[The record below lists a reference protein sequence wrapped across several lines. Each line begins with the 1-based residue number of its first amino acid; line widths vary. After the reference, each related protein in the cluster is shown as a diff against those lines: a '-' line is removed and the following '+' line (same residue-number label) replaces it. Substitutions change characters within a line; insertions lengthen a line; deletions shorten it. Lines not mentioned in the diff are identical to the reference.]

1 MKKTIKNTFLFLTV
15 IVLVGYAVISVQAQQ
30 NSLLVQTTSNTNAD
44 IVVQKFINQINIVS
58 SVRVETTLFSN
69 EVFRSFVDWS
79 RPIPEEE
86 KGRTNPF
93 APIN

>member
-1 MKKTIKNTFLFLTV
+1 MKKTIKNTFLFLAI

-30 NSLLVQTTSNTNAD
+30 DSLLIETTSNSNAD
-44 IVVQKFINQINIVS
+44 IVVQKFINQINIIS
-58 SVRVETTLFSN
+58 SVQVETTLFS
-69 EVFRSFVDWS
+69 EGVFDSFVDWS

-86 KGRTNPF
+86 KGRANPF